1 MKQLLTDIQNRLQA
15 YVPQLAYIDEDWGQM
30 DYYAV
35 GQPVK
40 FPCALINIGT
50 IAYSDQGKG
59 VQTGIGT
66 VIITVADI
74 KLANSSSNAPL
85 LLKQTAWK
93 VYDTIQAIHQVLHG
107 WAGSPFY
114 GPLTRTQVHRRT
126 NDAGINLFDI
136 VFTVSIKDD
145 SAREA
150 KLTKKPVAIQIQGP
164 EIGLI
169 L

>member
-1 MKQLLTDIQNRLQA
+1 MKQLLTDIQTRLQA

-30 DYYAV
+30 DYYSVA
-35 GQPVK
+35 QPVK

-50 IAYSDQGKG
+50 IVYTDQGKG

-74 KLANSSSNAPL
+74 KLTNSSANAPL
-85 LLKQTAWK
+85 LQKQAAWK
-93 VYDTIQAIHQVLHG
+93 VYDTIQSVHQALHG
-107 WAGSPFY
+107 WTGSPFY
-114 GPLTRTQVHRRT
+114 GPLTRTQLHRRK
-126 NDAGINLFDI
+126 NDEGINLFDV
-136 VFTVSIKDD
+136 VFTVSIRDD
-145 SAREA
+145 SARGT
-150 KLTKKPVAIQIQGP
+150 KLTKSPVAIQIQGP